1 MSKIS
6 KSEYVER
13 VSDLVEK
20 HFPKG
25 KTKMR
30 GEAMVLV
37 ADILVYLMEEEVIEE
52 SA

>member
-1 MSKIS
+1 MSKLS
-6 KSEYVER
+6 KDEYVER

-25 KTKMR
+25 KCKER
-30 GEAMVLV
+30 GQAMVLTSE
-37 ADILVYLMEEEVIEE
+37 ILVYLMEEDVIEE